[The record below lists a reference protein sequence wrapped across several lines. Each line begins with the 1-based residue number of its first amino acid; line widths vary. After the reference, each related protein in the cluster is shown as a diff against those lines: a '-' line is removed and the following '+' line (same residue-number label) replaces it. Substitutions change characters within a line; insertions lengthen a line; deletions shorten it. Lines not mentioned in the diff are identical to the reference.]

1 MSETTFNMF
10 NLGICKCCGQSR
22 HLSSP
27 AATQEDA
34 DQRATQ
40 ECTCIQGKTVR
51 GQMEERRVL
60 QEIFPDVGDKVQD
73 LLREVARMIREEQIY
88 SGTSIKVAENVVAK
102 FSLKKGVVSI
112 VRAEKVEQSRSI

>member
-1 MSETTFNMF
+1 MNEGKFTK
-10 NLGICKCCGQSR
+10 GVCKCCGQFRIIST
-22 HLSSP
+22 P
-27 AATQEDA
+27 ADTQENA
-34 DQRATQ
+34 DIMATV
-40 ECTCIQGKTVR
+40 ECTCPEGKAVR
-51 GQMEERRVL
+51 GQMEEKQVL
-60 QEIFPDVGDKVQD
+60 QEIFPDVGDEVQD

>member
-1 MSETTFNMF
+1 MSETTFNTF
-10 NLGICKCCGQSR
+10 NLGICKCCGQS
-22 HLSSP
+22 HTLSRP
-27 AATQEDA
+27 AATREDA
-34 DQRATQ
+34 DERATQ

-60 QEIFPDVGDKVQD
+60 QEIFPDVGEEVQD

-88 SGTSIKVAENVVAK
+88 SGTNIKVAENVVAK

-112 VRAEKVEQSRSI
+112 VRAEKVEKSRSI

>member
-27 AATQEDA
+27 A
-34 DQRATQ
+34 ATQ

-60 QEIFPDVGDKVQD
+60 QEIFPDVGDEVQD